1 MVAKSRKFAIC
12 RKIAACAPSCSSCL
26 LSSGP
31 DRCRVVPYAPGSQR
45 RHRDGRWRSD
55 GGGLRWPQSRDFDD
69 IAQVSGS
76 RRGMMFRTFIASR
89 LFYRVTRV
97 YMDVAGRSGDFFPDL
112 EKSST
117 PDFGL
122 RDVHL
127 VAKAVR
133 HTLDA
138 HA

>member
-12 RKIAACAPSCSSCL
+12 RKIAACAPSCSSCM

-31 DRCRVVPYAPGSQR
+31 FRCRVVPYAPGSQR

-76 RRGMMFRTFIASR
+76 RRGIVMFVGLSLR
-89 LFYRVTRV
+89 LDCSTDSLECIWTWLDGRGIFFRIWRNPRRLISDYVYR
-97 YMDVAGRSGDFFPDL
+97 F
-112 EKSST
+112 
-117 PDFGL
+117 
-122 RDVHL
+122 
-127 VAKAVR
+127 AVPQR
-133 HTLDA
+133 TLD
-138 HA
+138 